1 MKRKIDWIDILAFI
15 IGLLAVAAGVIGRY
29 LLIHGRG

>member
-1 MKRKIDWIDILAFI
+1 MKNKIDIRDILAFI

-29 LLIHGRG
+29 LLIHGGH